1 MIKDDEMS
9 KTLLLLDLE
18 DRYFLSHRRALALA
32 ARKAGYRV
40 IVCVRIGEKYMERI
54 REEGFE
60 CFALEHENKA
70 GISFL
75 REFLVLIQ
83 LVRSY
88 RKYRPCIAH
97 HFGVRNLLHGSF
109 AARLA
114 KTPFVVNSFL
124 GLGSLFS
131 ENSLRFRCL
140 KKIILPSLRYFHRA
154 KNTRVIVQNDAD
166 REMVLQNVLPDESR
180 LSVVR
185 GSGVDVRSFYP
196 APEPAGAPLA
206 LLASRMLVD
215 KGVHEFVEAAA
226 LLKKEDM
233 KIRMALAGSP
243 DPKNPSS
250 IPESTLSQWH
260 REGRIEWWGYREDM
274 AEVWRDCHI
283 AVLPT
288 YYKEGLPR
296 SLLEAAS
303 CARPL
308 VATDVPECREV
319 LKDGVNG
326 LSVSPRDAKNLADAI
341 GKLAQDSSLRRRMG
355 EAGRS
360 IVEKEFSDEIVIGKI
375 LELYEHMSATE
386 KNRLEE
392 ETRSSGSLTDG
403 R

>member
-1 MIKDDEMS
+1 MIKGDEMN
-9 KTLLLLDLE
+9 KILFLLDLE
-18 DRYFLSHRRALALA
+18 DRYFLSHRRAFALA
-32 ARKAGYRV
+32 AKEAGYRV
-40 IVCVRIGEKYMERI
+40 VVCVRIGGKYMERI
-54 REEGFE
+54 RAEGFE

-75 REFLVLIQ
+75 QEFWVLIQ
-83 LVRSY
+83 LVRTY
-88 RKYRPCIAH
+88 RKYRPTIVH
-97 HFGVRNLLHGSF
+97 HFGIRNLLHGSF

-114 KTPFVVNSFL
+114 NTPFVVNSFL
-124 GLGSLFS
+124 GLGSLFAKD
-131 ENSLRFRCL
+131 SLKFHCL
-140 KKIILPSLRYFHRA
+140 KKIILPLLRYFHRA

-166 REMVLQNVLPDESR
+166 KEMILQNVLPDESR

-196 APEPAGAPLA
+196 APEPPGMLLA
-206 LLASRMLVD
+206 VLASRMLTE

-226 LLKKEDM
+226 LLQKEGL

-260 REGRIEWWGYREDM
+260 REGRVEWWGYREDM

-308 VATDVPECREV
+308 VATDVPGCRDI
-319 LKDGVNG
+319 LKDRVNG
-326 LSVSPRDAKNLADAI
+326 LRVAPRDPKDLADAI
-341 GKLAQDSSLRRRMG
+341 KRLVGDAALRRKMG
-355 EAGRS
+355 TAGRK
-360 IVEKEFSDEIVIGKI
+360 IAKREFSDEIISGKI
-375 LELYEHMSATE
+375 LKLYEHMSTTGKE
-386 KNRLEE
+386 PKKK
-392 ETRSSGSLTDG
+392 
-403 R
+403 

>member
-1 MIKDDEMS
+1 MIKGDEMN
-9 KTLLLLDLE
+9 KILFLLDLE

-32 ARKAGYRV
+32 ARDAGYRV
-40 IVCVRIGEKYMERI
+40 VVCLRIGGKYMERI
-54 REEGFE
+54 RAEGFE

-83 LVRSY
+83 LVRIY
-88 RKYRPCIAH
+88 RKYRPRIAH
-97 HFGVRNLLHGSF
+97 HFGVRNLLYGSI

-140 KKIILPSLRYFHRA
+140 KKIILPPLQYFHRA

-166 REMVLQNVLPDESR
+166 REMILQNVLPDESR

-196 APEPAGAPLA
+196 TPEPTGAPLA
-206 LLASRMLVD
+206 VLASRMLTD
-215 KGVHEFVEAAA
+215 KGVHEFVEAAT
-226 LLKKEDM
+226 LLQKKDM

-260 REGRIEWWGYREDM
+260 REGRIEWWGYRENM

-308 VATDVPECREV
+308 VATDVPGCRDI
-319 LKDGVNG
+319 LKDRVNG
-326 LSVSPRDAKNLADAI
+326 LRITPRDSKALADAI
-341 GKLAQDSSLRRRMG
+341 NKLAGDADLRRKMG
-355 EAGRS
+355 AAGRR
-360 IVEKEFSDEIVIGKI
+360 IVEREFSDEIVSKKI
-375 LELYEHMSATE
+375 LKLYEHMSATE
-386 KNRLEE
+386 KEPKKK
-392 ETRSSGSLTDG
+392 
-403 R
+403 

>member
-1 MIKDDEMS
+1 MIKGDEMN
-9 KTLLLLDLE
+9 KILFLLDLE

-32 ARKAGYRV
+32 ARDAEYRV
-40 IVCVRIGEKYMERI
+40 VVCVRIGGKYMERI
-54 REEGFE
+54 RAEGFE

-70 GISFL
+70 GINFL

-83 LVRSY
+83 LVRIY
-88 RKYRPCIAH
+88 RKYRPRIAH
-97 HFGVRNLLHGSF
+97 HFGVRNLLYGSI

-140 KKIILPSLRYFHRA
+140 KKIILPPLQYFHRA

-166 REMVLQNVLPDESR
+166 REMILQNVLPDESR

-196 APEPAGAPLA
+196 TPEPTGAPLA
-206 LLASRMLVD
+206 VLASRMLTD
-215 KGVHEFVEAAA
+215 KGVHEFVEAAT
-226 LLKKEDM
+226 LLQKKDM

-260 REGRIEWWGYREDM
+260 REGRIEWWGYRENM

-308 VATDVPECREV
+308 VATDVPGCRDI
-319 LKDGVNG
+319 LKDRVNG
-326 LSVSPRDAKNLADAI
+326 LRITPRDSKALADAI
-341 GKLAQDSSLRRRMG
+341 NKLAGDADLRRKMG
-355 EAGRS
+355 AAGRR
-360 IVEKEFSDEIVIGKI
+360 IVEREFSDEIVSKKI
-375 LELYEHMSATE
+375 LKLYEHMSATE
-386 KNRLEE
+386 KEPKKK
-392 ETRSSGSLTDG
+392 
-403 R
+403 

>member
-1 MIKDDEMS
+1 MS

-32 ARKAGYRV
+32 ARDAGYRV
-40 IVCVRIGEKYMERI
+40 IVCVRIGGEYMARI
-54 REEGFE
+54 RAAGFE
-60 CFALEHENKA
+60 CLALESENKG
-70 GISFL
+70 GISL
-75 REFLVLIQ
+75 WRESLVLLKLI
-83 LVRSY
+83 RAY
-88 RKYRPCIAH
+88 WKYRPRIVH
-97 HFGVRNLLHGSF
+97 HFGVRNLLHGSI

-131 ENSLRFRCL
+131 GSSLIL
-140 KKIILPSLRYFHRA
+140 NILSKIILFSLRYFHRA

-166 REMVLQNVLPDESR
+166 KEIILQNVLLDESR
-180 LSVVR
+180 LSIVR
-185 GSGVDVRSFYP
+185 GSGVDVHTYYP
-196 APEPAGAPLA
+196 APEPPGTLLA
-206 LLASRMLVD
+206 VLASRMLAE

-226 LLKKEDM
+226 LLKNEGTD
-233 KIRMALAGSP
+233 IRMALVGSP

-250 IPESTLSQWH
+250 VPESTLSEWN
-260 REGRIEWWGYREDM
+260 RRAGVEWWGHREDM
-274 AEVWRDCHI
+274 GKVWRGCHI

-308 VATDVPECREV
+308 VATEIPGCRDI
-319 LKDGVNG
+319 LKDRVNG
-326 LSVSPRDAKNLADAI
+326 LSVAPRDSKALADAI
-341 GKLAQDSSLRRRMG
+341 KRLAGDAGLRRKMG
-355 EAGRS
+355 VAGRR
-360 IVEKEFSDEIVIGKI
+360 IVKREFSDEIVIGKI

-392 ETRSSGSLTDG
+392 EN
-403 R
+403 

>member
-1 MIKDDEMS
+1 MSKGDEMS

-32 ARKAGYRV
+32 AQDAGYRV
-40 IVCVRIGEKYMERI
+40 IVCVRIGGKYMERI
-54 REEGFE
+54 RAAGFE
-60 CFALEHENKA
+60 CLALESENKE
-70 GISFL
+70 GLNFL
-75 REFLVLIQ
+75 REFQALLKLI
-83 LVRSY
+83 RAY
-88 RKYRPCIAH
+88 RKYRPRIAH
-97 HFGVRNLLHGSF
+97 HFGVRNLLHGSI
-109 AARLA
+109 AARFA
-114 KTPFVVNSFL
+114 KTPFAVNSFL

-131 ENSLRFRCL
+131 GSSLIL
-140 KKIILPSLRYFHRA
+140 NILSKIILFSLRRFHRA

-166 REMVLQNVLPDESR
+166 KEIILQNVLPDESR

-196 APEPAGAPLA
+196 APEPPGTL
-206 LLASRMLVD
+206 LVVLASRMLAE
-215 KGVHEFVEAAA
+215 KGVHEFVEAAT
-226 LLKKEDM
+226 LLQKEDM

-296 SLLEAAS
+296 SLLEAAA

-308 VATDVPECREV
+308 VATEVPGCREA
-319 LKDGVNG
+319 LIDGVNG
-326 LSVSPRDAKNLADAI
+326 ISVAPRDARNLADAI
-341 GKLAQDSSLRRRMG
+341 GKLAQDSGLRRRMG

-360 IVEKEFSDEIVIGKI
+360 IVEKEFSDEIVTEKI
-375 LELYEHMSATE
+375 LKLYERMSETE
-386 KNRLEE
+386 EIPEK
-392 ETRSSGSLTDG
+392 S
-403 R
+403 

>member
-1 MIKDDEMS
+1 MIKGDEMN
-9 KTLLLLDLE
+9 KILFLLDLE

-32 ARKAGYRV
+32 ARDAGYRV
-40 IVCVRIGEKYMERI
+40 IVCVRIGGKYIERI
-54 REEGFE
+54 RAEGFE

-83 LVRSY
+83 LVRIY
-88 RKYRPCIAH
+88 RKYRPRIAH
-97 HFGVRNLLHGSF
+97 HFGVRNLLYGSI

-140 KKIILPSLRYFHRA
+140 KKIILPPLRYFHRA

-166 REMVLQNVLPDESR
+166 KEMILQNVLPDESR
-180 LSVVR
+180 LNVVR
-185 GSGVDVRSFYP
+185 GSGVDVRSYHP
-196 APEPAGAPLA
+196 APEPTGAPLA
-206 LLASRMLVD
+206 VLASRMLTD
-215 KGVHEFVEAAA
+215 KGVHEFVEAAT
-226 LLKKEDM
+226 LLQKKDM

-308 VATDVPECREV
+308 VATDVPGCRDI
-319 LKDGVNG
+319 LKDRVNG
-326 LSVSPRDAKNLADAI
+326 LRITPRDSKALADAI
-341 GKLAQDSSLRRRMG
+341 NKLAGDADLRRKMG
-355 EAGRS
+355 AAGRR
-360 IVEKEFSDEIVIGKI
+360 IVEREFSDEIVTGKI
-375 LELYEHMSATE
+375 LELYEHMNATE
-386 KNRLEE
+386 KEPNKK
-392 ETRSSGSLTDG
+392 
-403 R
+403 

>member
-1 MIKDDEMS
+1 MIKGDEMN
-9 KTLLLLDLE
+9 KILFLLDLE

-32 ARKAGYRV
+32 ARDAGYRV
-40 IVCVRIGEKYMERI
+40 VICVRIGGKYMERI
-54 REEGFE
+54 RAEGFE

-83 LVRSY
+83 LVRIY
-88 RKYRPCIAH
+88 RKYRPRIAH
-97 HFGVRNLLHGSF
+97 HFGVRNLLYGSI

-140 KKIILPSLRYFHRA
+140 KKIILPPLRYFHRA

-166 REMVLQNVLPDESR
+166 REMILQNVLPDESR

-185 GSGVDVRSFYP
+185 GSGVDVRSYHP
-196 APEPAGAPLA
+196 APEPTGAPLA
-206 LLASRMLVD
+206 VLASRMLTD
-215 KGVHEFVEAAA
+215 KGVHEFVEAAT
-226 LLKKEDM
+226 LLQKKDM

-308 VATDVPECREV
+308 VATDVPGCRDI
-319 LKDGVNG
+319 LKDRVNG
-326 LSVSPRDAKNLADAI
+326 LRITPRDSKALADAI
-341 GKLAQDSSLRRRMG
+341 NKLAGDADLRRKMG
-355 EAGRS
+355 AAGRR
-360 IVEKEFSDEIVIGKI
+360 IVEREFSDEIVTGKS
-375 LELYEHMSATE
+375 LELYEHMNATE
-386 KNRLEE
+386 KEPNKK
-392 ETRSSGSLTDG
+392 
-403 R
+403 